1 VSKRPNEKRRAFARL
16 DSGAGLAFSA
26 QMPETKS
33 IADII
38 ATGADLQPHEAVA
51 IVQQLITHAEVE
63 VELTPLSPLSL
74 SNVWLGSD
82 GSVICWACATTPGVL
97 EMARLLEEMLPRD
110 GKARVPGALRY
121 TMARALLEVDAPP
134 FDSIAQFSATLKHHE
149 RGDRNVVLRELYA
162 RTAAVDPHV
171 VTVPGERRRRTPSA
185 AELRRQLREADEQ
198 LYLHLVS
205 ERAVESGPVVVP
217 PVEPAAIEFISE
229 PRPDRSIPGVGFN
242 VRRWVLGGVA
252 AAIMTLGAGYIVV
265 ERMTTHAARSPMTG
279 LRSPGVV
286 SQADVSAPPMVP
298 AEQSEGVAP
307 PVPRTASPA
316 RGANSEPTRPERI
329 EGLTAGPEGGV
340 SLRAETDSEHQIGP
354 NAAEPANLE
363 PNGRITSVYTPLS
376 GHRCATTKE
385 DKRNGSFIKACP
397 GVAGCR
403 LLIAL
408 HDERMSVTVVTPD
421 DKEHPLNYRDVITAG
436 LSRLGMLAEWRVI
449 YRDGKVTP
457 LALIVRVYAEDT
469 DSRFAKKTSYL
480 AVSKLTPS
488 EICVT
493 DRIPAGTS
501 ANEQARRAAIASAG
515 RACLK
520 AV

>member
-1 VSKRPNEKRRAFARL
+1 
-16 DSGAGLAFSA
+16 
-26 QMPETKS
+26 MPETKS
-33 IADII
+33 IADIV
-38 ATGADLQPHEAVA
+38 ATGADFQPHEAVA
-51 IVQQLITHAEVE
+51 IVQQLITHAELE

-82 GSVICWACATTPGVL
+82 GSVVCWACATPPAVL
-97 EMARLLEEMLPRD
+97 EMARLLEEMLPRV

-121 TMARALLEVDAPP
+121 TVARALLEVDAPP
-134 FDSIAQFSATLKHHE
+134 FDSIAQFSAALKRHE
-149 RGDRNVVLRELYA
+149 KGDRNVVLRELYA

-205 ERAVESGPVVVP
+205 ERAVESGPVAVP
-217 PVEPAAIEFISE
+217 PVEPAAIEFIPE
-229 PRPDRSIPGVGFN
+229 PRPERSIPSVGFN
-242 VRRWVLGGVA
+242 GRRWVLGGVA

-298 AEQSEGVAP
+298 AEQTEGIAP

-316 RGANSEPTRPERI
+316 RGANREPTRPERI
-329 EGLTAGPEGGV
+329 GLTAGPQGAV
-340 SLRAETDSEHQIGP
+340 SRGAETDSAHQIGP
-354 NAAEPANLE
+354 NAAEPANIQ
-363 PNGRITSVYTPLS
+363 PSGRITSVYTPLS
-376 GHRCATTKE
+376 GQRCTTTKE

-397 GVAGCR
+397 GVAGSR

-408 HDERMSVTVVTPD
+408 QDERMSVTVVTPD
-421 DKEHPLNYRDVITAG
+421 DKEHPLNYWDVITGG
-436 LSRLGMLAEWRVI
+436 LSRLGMLAEWRVT
-449 YRDGKVTP
+449 YRDGKVAP
-457 LALIVRVYAEDT
+457 LALIVRVYAENT
-469 DSRFAKKTSYL
+469 DFRPAKKTSYL
-480 AVSKLTPS
+480 AVSKLTPT

-493 DRIPAGTS
+493 DRIPTGTS

-520 AV
+520 PV